1 MFVERKKSKTGE
13 HSRELWPVWDAE
25 ARVSLPPCSTQG
37 TPADVLYKGTITR
50 LITEDSASRMEREP
64 DEVLSKGQ
72 VVYEGISGHILTY
85 NRKCSVDWAVFSFS
99 VKVWQIGSASFL
111 YLSCAGSSSQTPK
124 DEGRGLA
131 QPGEILGLKRP
142 YDVMEGGISRGLPLR
157 DSLSTTSCEG
167 KTRITGSAPVR
178 HQTIIQ
184 LQPCEKDVKVFLISI
199 LSFKLSFCVCSRHIL
214 LDYNSFQYFINNK
227 MYYLKPSYKVLNN

>member
-1 MFVERKKSKTGE
+1 M
-13 HSRELWPVWDAE
+13 
-25 ARVSLPPCSTQG
+25 
-37 TPADVLYKGTITR
+37 
-50 LITEDSASRMEREP
+50 
-64 DEVLSKGQ
+64 
-72 VVYEGISGHILTY
+72 
-85 NRKCSVDWAVFSFS
+85 
-99 VKVWQIGSASFL
+99 KVWQIGSASFL

-157 DSLSTTSCEG
+157 DSLSTASCEG

-184 LQPCEKDVKVFLISI
+184 LQPCEKDVKVFFTSI
-199 LSFKLSFCVCSRHIL
+199 LSFKLSFCVCSRHIP